1 MFRLTYPPTSTPSPL
16 GVPVVP
22 SCSRTPVSSL
32 SDYSEWERGP
42 PEYTLVGVV
51 RRGGYLAGVRGC
63 IYRYG
68 ISVSSV
74 GTLQALYPPVRP
86 LPVAP
91 GIPSLGLP
99 PSVRVSVTTTV
110 REYPR
115 SGPGPTGTGERRGGG
130 GGGADPGIPEYYQSS
145 AVWVCTGV
153 PTPTAPPPGGTYGG
167 PSPQ

>member
-74 GTLQALYPPVRP
+74 GTLQALYLLYSPWPPTVPGSYEDQLQLGVHPPVRWE
-86 LPVAP
+86 
-91 GIPSLGLP
+91 
-99 PSVRVSVTTTV
+99 VTL
-110 REYPR
+110 
-115 SGPGPTGTGERRGGG
+115 ER
-130 GGGADPGIPEYYQSS
+130 
-145 AVWVCTGV
+145 
-153 PTPTAPPPGGTYGG
+153 
-167 PSPQ
+167 